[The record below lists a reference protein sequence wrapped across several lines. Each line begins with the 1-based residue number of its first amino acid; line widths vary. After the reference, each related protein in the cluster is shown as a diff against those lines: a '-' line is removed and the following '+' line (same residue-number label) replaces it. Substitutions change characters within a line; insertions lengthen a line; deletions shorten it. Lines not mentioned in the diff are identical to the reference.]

1 MRIACQPVGPI
12 AQPVSFIC
20 PIHARFSSL
29 ARLQYRRGKVEIVSQ
44 RECERQSF
52 AVSTHLSYLSLS
64 SYFQNFPFSYLH
76 RAVRR
81 RGKGDRD
88 VYSQLFESYVIVVVK
103 LLSSSLVT
111 RFGFLGGLPPHAN
124 DKSGGYR
131 STFLLASF
139 HRKRSPCHHDRA

>member
-44 RECERQSF
+44 RECESF

-64 SYFQNFPFSYLH
+64 LLIFKIFLFLIYAH

-139 HRKRSPCHHDRA
+139 HRKRSPCHHDRS